1 MTHVTSVLNCWDQ
14 NSSDGS
20 GCGAIKQFL
29 IFENMAG
36 KDGKTKHFCSQSTTT
51 HAEHSKERIRNRT
64 WTWKLLTDKDGRMQI
79 NATTSKLEQ
88 NQFCVKTTVRS
99 AVENQGEKKKTKGW
113 VKIPNSYDFLHKRTQ
128 KEKFWRMTWSLF
140 PQLLSKMVIKK
151 VVYIT
156 LNCFSVAWQQLSCF

>member
-29 IFENMAG
+29 IYENMAG

-99 AVENQGEKKKTKGW
+99 AVENQGEKKKIKRLSENSKFVWLSSQKNTKGK
-113 VKIPNSYDFLHKRTQ
+113 VLKNDLVAISTAFIKNGYQKSGIYNS
-128 KEKFWRMTWSLF
+128 
-140 PQLLSKMVIKK
+140 
-151 VVYIT
+151 
-156 LNCFSVAWQQLSCF
+156 